1 MEYKL
6 EILKEII
13 KLGTKSYPK
22 ITDPSESELLLKVGV
37 APVTAHIEKLSLM
50 GLIKDASP
58 IFGKEGGMWIG
69 FSLTDEGYECAND
82 KEKFNEHISKLTEKP
97 TNEISNSVRSLI
109 DLSKNSNINP
119 NYKDD
124 FIATLNEIA
133 TCFDN
138 ECYIAT
144 ISLSG
149 KILEITL
156 TEIIRRNNIE
166 IGDRVMLGQLIRKI
180 KDSEINEYLDPAL
193 PEISKVISYSRNSAI
208 HYNEKIP
215 IPSREQ
221 AIMVIFAMKD
231 IVQRNLSKNNASA

>member
-6 EILKEII
+6 EILQEII
-13 KLGTKSYPK
+13 KLGEKFYPK
-22 ITDPSESELLLKVGV
+22 ITDPSESKFLLEIGV

-50 GLIKDASP
+50 GLVKDASP
-58 IFGKEGGMWIG
+58 IFGKNGGMWIG
-69 FSLTDEGYECAND
+69 YSLSDKGYECANN
-82 KEKFNEHISKLTEKP
+82 EEIFNEYISKLKEKP
-97 TNEISNSVRSLI
+97 TNEISNSVRTLI
-109 DLSKNSNINP
+109 ELSKNSNINP

-133 TCFDN
+133 ICFDN

-144 ISLSG
+144 ISLCG

-156 TEIIRRNNIE
+156 TEIIKRNNIIVGE
-166 IGDRVMLGQLIRKI
+166 RVMLGQLIKKI
-180 KDSEINEYLDPAL
+180 KENQIDEYLDPAL

-231 IVQRNLSKNNASA
+231 VVQRNISKNASD